1 MTRNRKNIMTRNF
14 IEKKMVSWP
23 NRVSL
28 SEWKI
33 TTRCGKTHIGKNGL
47 CVFCIVHVYQLCVFS
62 EPKKIT
68 RFGKTRSLE
77 NGLLTMSRQSNRSV
91 VIFERCVCAY
101 GIYMCMYIYV
111 YICICAYMHM
121 YIRTYICIC
130 IYIYVYIHTYI
141 YVYVFIYETI
151 YMQIYTHIFECSYMY
166 IYIYI
171 YTCIYIN
178 ICIYAHKCARTH
190 SYIYL
195 HIYICICICTSAHT
209 PYIEIARGACVPDVR
224 VFACVSVWSF
234 CAFVWVC
241 VRVRMCNREK
251 RAEKEREK

>member
-101 GIYMCMYIYV
+101 GIYMCMYIYMYMCV
-111 YICICAYMHM
+111 YAYVYTYIHM
-121 YIRTYICIC
+121 YM
-130 IYIYVYIHTYI
+130 YIHICVYTYI
-141 YVYVFIYETI
+141 YLCMSMNI
-151 YMQIYTHIFECSYMY
+151 YMRQYICKYIHIFLNVLICT
-166 IYIYI
+166 YIYI

-209 PYIEIARGACVPDVR
+209 PYIEIAQGACVPDVR